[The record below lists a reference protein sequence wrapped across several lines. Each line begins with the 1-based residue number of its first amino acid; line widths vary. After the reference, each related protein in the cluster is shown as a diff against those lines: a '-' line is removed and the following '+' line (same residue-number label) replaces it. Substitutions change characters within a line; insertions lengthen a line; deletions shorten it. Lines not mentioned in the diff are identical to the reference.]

1 METVFANA
9 LTGCNLG
16 AAAGGADFN
25 PHNKSEAEIQR
36 CISLAVFGCSILQ
49 TFASMLSYG
58 AVIWLYQPRQVL
70 ESASIATLIH
80 NMPQWCGSL
89 VLMYQLQP
97 LRVMW
102 FCEPVPYDDSRL
114 SWHPQF

>member
-36 CISLAVFGCSILQ
+36 YV
-49 TFASMLSYG
+49 
-58 AVIWLYQPRQVL
+58 V
-70 ESASIATLIH
+70 
-80 NMPQWCGSL
+80 
-89 VLMYQLQP
+89 
-97 LRVMW
+97 
-102 FCEPVPYDDSRL
+102 PVPDT
-114 SWHPQF
+114 